1 MDHKKHYIYN
11 EKEKSDFNS
20 FGDTITCISPRH
32 IFEIPLAV
40 TLNFEKYA
48 LPYDEKFTNVDSDFP
63 SLFS

>member
-20 FGDTITCISPRH
+20 FGVTITCISPRH
-32 IFEIPLAV
+32 IFETPLAV
-40 TLNFEKYA
+40 SLNFEKYA
-48 LPYDEKFTNVDSDFP
+48 LPYDEKFTKVDSDFP